1 MCPAGTRVNRHC
13 TESRSTSCLPCD
25 EGTYMDEPTGTTQC
39 FRCRICSGSGLRVK
53 TSCSSTS
60 NAVCE
65 PQDGFF
71 CVDPL
76 REGNCEEAQ
85 RHKICEPG
93 HFIQQPGSSSVDAVC
108 SPCSEGTFSNGSL
121 LWRCLPHTQCEKDQV
136 IVKAG
141 TLESDTEC
149 GQGNSALIIGVV
161 LGVSVVVLAAVVI
174 AVIICKKKKS
184 LRSPNDVI

>member
-1 MCPAGTRVNRHC
+1 MCPAGTRVNKHC
-13 TESRSTSCLPCD
+13 TEFRSTSCLPCD

-39 FRCRICSGSGLRVK
+39 FRCRICSGLGLRGK

-76 REGNCEEAQ
+76 REGNCEAAK

-93 HFIQQPGSSSVDAVC
+93 QFIQQPGSSSVDAVC

-149 GQGNSALIIGVV
+149 GQKSSAQIIPIVVGVLAV
-161 LGVSVVVLAAVVI
+161 AVLAAITVI
-174 AVIICKKKKS
+174 FWKNKKR
-184 LRSPNDVI
+184 LRCQNDVI